1 MPQELP
7 IQEYANSAGRQSE
20 PSEWLEITQDRV
32 NRFADATNDH
42 QYIHVDPE
50 RAAASPFGGT
60 IAHGFLTLSLLV
72 HLCLDFIP
80 KLAGTKL
87 MVNYGFDR
95 IRFIAPV
102 RVGRKIRAH
111 GRLKE
116 AVERKPGQ
124 YLFTVDVEV
133 EIEGEKKPAL
143 QAEWLSLHLLDN
155 SRGRA
160 E

>member
-42 QYIHVDPE
+42 QYIHLDPE

-72 HLCLDFIP
+72 DLMSEHMLVP
-80 KLAGTKL
+80 AGTTTT
-87 MVNYGFDR
+87 VNYGSDK
-95 IRFIAPV
+95 IRYLAPV
-102 RVGRKIRAH
+102 RVGQRVRA
-111 GRLKE
+111 RQSVAEVTEK
-116 AVERKPGQ
+116 RPGQ
-124 YLFTVDVEV
+124 WLVGRDVVV
-133 EIEGEKKPAL
+133 EIEGSDKPAL
-143 QAEWLSLHLLDN
+143 IAYILFLHIV
-155 SRGRA
+155 